1 MDHGTQM
8 SGDCTEVSNTPDT
21 TELSVVLPVYN
32 EKDNLI
38 QMHAEL
44 KRSLD
49 NIGKPYEILFVDDG
63 SDDGSMEILED
74 ISATDCSVR
83 VVQFRRNF
91 GQTAALA
98 AGLDLSKG
106 EIIVT
111 LDADLQNDPTDIP
124 ILLDAISQ
132 GADLVCG
139 WRHERKDGYWLRLVP
154 SKIANAIIS
163 LTTDVKLHDYGC
175 TLKAMRR
182 EVAENLR
189 LYGEMHRFIPAIAS
203 WYGINIVEIKVNH
216 RARTSGTSKYGL
228 SRTYRVILDLLTVK
242 FMLAPSSR
250 PIQLFGNLGL
260 LGGMAGG
267 VLLAWLGI
275 QRIFFSVPLANK
287 SIVYLAILLII
298 IGFQLVTLGLLAELQ
313 ARSYHESSGK
323 SIYVIRKIV

>member
-1 MDHGTQM
+1 MGHNIEMPT
-8 SGDCTEVSNTPDT
+8 DCTDVSNT

-32 EKDNLI
+32 EKDNLN
-38 QMHAEL
+38 QMHSEL
-44 KRSLD
+44 KRALD
-49 NIGKPYEILFVDDG
+49 DVGMSYEILFVDDG
-63 SDDGSMEILED
+63 SNDGSMKVLEL
-74 ISATDCSVR
+74 ISASDCNVR

-98 AGLDLSKG
+98 AGFDLSKG
-106 EIIVT
+106 EIIIT
-111 LDADLQNDPTDIP
+111 LDADLQNDPADIS
-124 ILLDAISQ
+124 ILLDAINQ

-139 WRHERKDGYWLRLVP
+139 WRRHRKDGYWLRLVP
-154 SKIANAIIS
+154 SKFANAIIS

-182 EVAENLR
+182 EVAESLR

-203 WYGINIVEIKVNH
+203 WYGINIVEVQVNH

-250 PIQLFGNLGL
+250 PIHLFGNLGL
-260 LGGMAGG
+260 LAGSVGG

-275 QRIFFSVPLANK
+275 QRIFFGVPLANK

-298 IGFQLVTLGLLAELQ
+298 VGFQLVTLGLLAELQ
-313 ARSYHESSGK
+313 SRSYHESSGK
-323 SIYVIRKIV
+323 PNYVIRKIV

>member
-1 MDHGTQM
+1 M
-8 SGDCTEVSNTPDT
+8 SGDCTEVSNTPET

-260 LGGMAGG
+260 LGGMTGG